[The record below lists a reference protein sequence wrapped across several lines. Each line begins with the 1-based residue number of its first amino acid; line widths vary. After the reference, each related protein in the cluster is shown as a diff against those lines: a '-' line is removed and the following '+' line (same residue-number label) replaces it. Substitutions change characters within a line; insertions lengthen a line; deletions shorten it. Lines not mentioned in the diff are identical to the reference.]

1 MGEQLVGGAVR
12 THTTFIKFTVLHGH
26 GSWFPEV
33 FTVIA
38 SEITTTSIMIM
49 KRFEIIART
58 TKMWHRDAK

>member
-1 MGEQLVGGAVR
+1 MGEKLVGGAVR
-12 THTTFIKFTVLHGH
+12 PHTTFIKFTVLHGH

-38 SEITTTSIMIM
+38 SEIPTSIIIM